1 MIKNVF
7 IEIIFISL
15 IIEIFKK
22 LKNPLNPFDERDMTR
37 SKTTKTIVPPDSV
50 FCYGASQL
58 FLPFYII
65 HLTYSE

>member
-1 MIKNVF
+1 MIKNLF
-7 IEIIFISL
+7 IEIIFISI

-22 LKNPLNPFDERDMTR
+22 FTNPLNPIDERDMTR
-37 SKTTKTIVPPDSV
+37 SKTAKRIVLLDSV

-58 FLPFYII
+58 FPPFYII